1 MIFKFTE
8 KKFDRTIACSNRSLV
23 ADFLTILVPV
33 RMPRRCCVSEPQTPI
48 SLRGPVG
55 VSIEIETVADEYAAP
70 FIGHIERKLDGA
82 AEECVKHTTER
93 GILRGSSVTDKTF
106 SAMDKHALDET
117 AGAVIANL
125 YGIAAY
131 PAAPVTKVAQA
142 ALRIAHLPKP
152 TLAPK
157 TI

>member
-1 MIFKFTE
+1 
-8 KKFDRTIACSNRSLV
+8 
-23 ADFLTILVPV
+23 
-33 RMPRRCCVSEPQTPI
+33 VSEPQTPI

-82 AEECVKHTTER
+82 AEECVKHT
-93 GILRGSSVTDKTF
+93 VTDKTF